1 MSRRVVFYCRVSTAE
16 QAKYGYGLEGQEMR
30 LRERAEREGWTV
42 VSTQRD
48 EGVSGSIPWR
58 DRPGL
63 YRAVQMVQTK
73 EADAIVIARQDRLA
87 RRAQDSLNIA
97 EDQLIQKPGE
107 LPRLICLEPDID
119 LSTSH
124 GVLVWT
130 ILAGISQS
138 EGKETSYR
146 IRAALAAKKARG
158 ERIGRPSTFDRSVME
173 RIGTLRL
180 SGMTQREIAAQMI
193 EEDRP
198 TPQGG
203 KWTQGGISRLLK
215 TQDMAKVIDQLR
227 ADQQVIDEAIVNFK
241 TTDKGLLD
249 RLADS

>member
-1 MSRRVVFYCRVSTAE
+1 MSRRVVLYCRVSTAE
-16 QAKYGYGLEGQEMR
+16 QAKYGYGLEGQEMQ

-42 VSTQRD
+42 VSVQRD

-63 YRAVQMVQTK
+63 YKAVQLVQAK
-73 EADAIVIARQDRLA
+73 EADALVIARQDRLA

-97 EDQLIQKPGE
+97 EDQLIQRKGDR
-107 LPRLICLEPDID
+107 PRLICLEPDLD

-124 GVLVWT
+124 GVLLWSF
-130 ILAGISQS
+130 LAVIAQS
-138 EGKETSYR
+138 EVARTSER
-146 IRAALAAKKARG
+146 ISIALAAKKARG

-173 RIGTLRL
+173 RIATLRL
-180 SGMTQREIAAQMI
+180 SGLTQREIVGQMI
-193 EEDRP
+193 AENRP

-203 KWTQGGISRLLK
+203 RWTQGGISRLLK
-215 TQDMAKVIDQLR
+215 TQDMQRLMDQLR
-227 ADQQVIDEAIVNFK
+227 ADQQVIDDAVDNFR